1 MQKNTLPNH
10 AVHDRNHKRSIV
22 NNGIDKKSIH
32 PQAACEH
39 SHDDRKKRTGFG
51 QFFQILEYLLT
62 SDDTKISSISRCNNM
77 SHDTA
82 TRNCEKLVSMGLVTT
97 EIMYDTK
104 IYRLTSDGRSFIAD
118 CQHFRNILC
127 GYNMCHMLYH

>member
-1 MQKNTLPNH
+1 MTNH
-10 AVHDRNHKRSIV
+10 TVHDRNHKRSIV

-62 SDDTKISSISRCNNM
+62 SDDTK
-77 SHDTA
+77 
-82 TRNCEKLVSMGLVTT
+82 
-97 EIMYDTK
+97 
-104 IYRLTSDGRSFIAD
+104 
-118 CQHFRNILC
+118 
-127 GYNMCHMLYH
+127 